1 MHRHASP
8 MTSLFSA
15 TPRGPV
21 HRRSAT
27 CWLFGLWAL
36 VAADPAFAEPAPLP
50 IPAAATATDEDDPQ
64 VRERFRQGLDKL
76 REGEPD
82 QAAALLGEVASRAR
96 MIERRNAAEA
106 LVAYARKLESI
117 ATDEHGGGLARDLS
131 DGRTEF
137 IVTSTIGSLYAGV
150 VLVDVLDLDEVRPVV
165 GTLLLTTAAGF
176 TASLYTSRGLGLRAA
191 DGEAY
196 SLGVI
201 WGAASGGLLAAAF
214 EFQDSATAQA
224 TVLAGGILGGFS
236 SLALSRTVLPTRGQV
251 GVVSTAM
258 PLGFATAMLTTVFMQ
273 DTNLQFRSVALM
285 WFGGLQA
292 GTIAGVMLAP
302 DLDWSASRARL
313 TLLGG
318 GLGGLVGWGVAALAT
333 GTNGDGSTTSKIW
346 AGSALAGIW
355 GGVALGAWLTE
366 DMAPDPNWRDPG
378 PRGQS
383 IVMPTRIGDAPGMAW
398 TGTF

>member
-1 MHRHASP
+1 MQRQAPRLDRCNPLPHASR
-8 MTSLFSA
+8 LVA
-15 TPRGPV
+15 
-21 HRRSAT
+21 
-27 CWLFGLWAL
+27 AL
-36 VAADPAFAEPAPLP
+36 VAVALAATLATPAYADPEPLP
-50 IPAAATATDEDDPQ
+50 IPAAATATDEDEPQ

-96 MIERRNAAEA
+96 MIERRNAAAA
-106 LVAYARKLESI
+106 LVAYARKMEAI
-117 ATDEHGGGLARDLS
+117 ASDEHGGGLARDLS

-137 IVTSTIGSLYAGV
+137 IVTSTIGGLYAGV
-150 VLVDVLDLDEVRPVV
+150 VLIDVLDLDEVRPVV
-165 GTLLLTTAAGF
+165 GTLLLTTGAGF
-176 TASLYTSRGLGLRAA
+176 TASLYASRGLGLRAA

-214 EFQDSATAQA
+214 EFEDSATAQA
-224 TVLAGGILGGFS
+224 TVLAGGIIGGFT

-251 GVVSTAM
+251 GVISTAM
-258 PLGFATAMLTTVFMQ
+258 PVGFATAMLSTVFLQ
-273 DTNLQFRSVALM
+273 DSNLQFRSVALM

-302 DLDWSASRARL
+302 DLNWSASRARL

-333 GTNGDGSTTSKIW
+333 GTSGDGNTTSKIW
-346 AGSALAGIW
+346 AGSAMAGLW
-355 GGVALGAWLTE
+355 GGIALGAWLTD
-366 DMAPDPNWRDPG
+366 DMAPDPNWRDPTPQG
-378 PRGQS
+378 HS
-383 IVMPTRIGDAPGMAW
+383 FVLPTRIGNSPGLAW
-398 TGTF
+398 SGTF